1 MQAIRSSPA
10 AWRLQDAKA
19 QFSAVVDKALR
30 GVPQHVTRRGKEAVV
45 VISTHDY
52 EVLRRSASS
61 QGSRAPTLIDYL
73 LTPMVHPAQDD
84 WLPDERLGLTLREV
98 DFS

>member
-1 MQAIRSSPA
+1 MQAVLSTPVT
-10 AWRLQDAKA
+10 WRLQDAKA

-52 EVLRRSASS
+52 EVLQRSASA
-61 QGSRAPTLIDYL
+61 QGTPAPTLIDYL
-73 LTPMVHPAQDD
+73 LTPMVHAADED
-84 WLPDERLGLTLREV
+84 WLPNERAGLSLREV